1 MASVYRED
9 IPPNGRQVTP
19 QGAGQLLFN
28 AADSIQKSAIGK
40 EQAAGA

>member
-1 MASVYRED
+1 MASAYRED
-9 IPPNGRQVTP
+9 IPPTGRQVTP

-28 AADSIQKSAIGK
+28 AADSIQNAIRK

>member
-1 MASVYRED
+1 MASVHRKD
-9 IPPNGRQVTP
+9 TPPNGRQVTP

-28 AADSIQKSAIGK
+28 AADSIQNAIRK

>member
-1 MASVYRED
+1 MASAHRED
-9 IPPNGRQVTP
+9 IPPSGRQVTP

-40 EQAAGA
+40 KQAAGA

>member
-1 MASVYRED
+1 MVSAHRKD

-19 QGAGQLLFN
+19 QGAGLLLFQ
-28 AADSIQKSAIGK
+28 AADSIQKRAIRK

>member
-1 MASVYRED
+1 MASAYRKD
-9 IPPNGRQVTP
+9 IPPSGRQVTS

-28 AADSIQKSAIGK
+28 AADSIQKRAIRK